1 MEITQKPIVLTGRSN
16 NVAARFESKLSTSI
30 QWKKKTRRNKRVL
43 FQRKAEDEAIN
54 NHCERVSQ
62 ESTNRDFSFNIL
74 MCYWPIL
81 TIFVKCRVYSQ
92 LTLLQYVKIVRYCG
106 WINQG
111 LQCSTLCWM
120 KTIFLAL
127 IKIFCNNYKKST
139 VIFSSRGL
147 WCNKFYF
154 TTYTLSTQP
163 PSPLLLPSSKNNR

>member
-1 MEITQKPIVLTGRSN
+1 MK
-16 NVAARFESKLSTSI
+16 KKK
-30 QWKKKTRRNKRVL
+30 KKKTRRNKRVL

-81 TIFVKCRVYSQ
+81 TVFVKCRVYSQ

-111 LQCSTLCWM
+111 FQCSTLCWM

-127 IKIFCNNYKKST
+127 RFFVTIIKNPLS
-139 VIFSSRGL
+139 FSLLADYGAI
-147 WCNKFYF
+147 NF
-154 TTYTLSTQP
+154 TLPPTHFRRNP
-163 PSPLLLPSSKNNR
+163 PSPLLLPTSKYNR